1 MVKGEK
7 DPCDAPKEV
16 AEMLACEEAWEPPPP
31 FYPNPSTCGRPTGER
46 GEGGKEE
53 GERGRGSLPSNLIR
67 TLFLMSEGDL

>member
-31 FYPNPSTCGRPTGER
+31 ILPKPQHVREADR
-46 GEGGKEE
+46 GEGG
-53 GERGRGSLPSNLIR
+53 RG
-67 TLFLMSEGDL
+67 